1 MATYQPRP
9 IDTSGVSLSLGL
21 TALVERLA
29 ENTHEVW
36 AEKRIADGWRY
47 GASRDDANKMHPCL
61 VPYAQLPES
70 EIAYDRAMVEQA
82 LKCALALGW
91 IIERGAS

>member
-9 IDTSGVSLSLGL
+9 IDTSGVSLGPDL
-21 TALVERLA
+21 TTLVERLA
-29 ENTHEVW
+29 KNTHEVW

-47 GASRDDANKMHPCL
+47 GASRDDANKKHPCL
-61 VPYAQLPES
+61 VPYAELPES

-82 LKCALALGW
+82 LKAALALGW
-91 IIERGAS
+91 TIEKGGS